1 MVLRIVLAEDNLLMR
16 EGIASVVAL
25 DDDLLV
31 VASCGDYIQLLAA
44 VEEHQPDVVITDIRM
59 PPTQTDEGIRA
70 ANIIRADHPGI
81 GVIVLSQYI
90 EPLYALNLLQ
100 AGSGGRAYLL
110 KERVADPAELA
121 TAVRRVADGGSVI
134 DPKVVD
140 ALIDGRSQDKAS
152 ILSRLTERE
161 QEVLT
166 EMATGRSNAA
176 IGGALFISSRSVEKH
191 INSIFM
197 KLDLPQTEHI
207 HRRVRA
213 VLLYLGNRPL

>member
-1 MVLRIVLAEDNLLMR
+1 MVLRVVIAEDSLLMR
-16 EGIASVVAL
+16 EGISSVLAL
-25 DDDLLV
+25 DDDIALV
-31 VASCGDYIQLLAA
+31 AGCGDYDELLAA

-70 ANIIRADHPGI
+70 ANVIRADHPEI
-81 GVIVLSQYI
+81 GVVVLSQYV
-90 EPLYALNLLQ
+90 EPQYALKLLE

-140 ALIDGRSQDKAS
+140 ALIEGRSQDRAS

-161 QEVLT
+161 REVLA
-166 EMATGRSNAA
+166 EMAVGRSNVA
-176 IGGALFISSRSVEKH
+176 IGEALFISARSVEKY

-197 KLDLPQTEHI
+197 KLDLPQTEDI
-207 HRRVRA
+207 NRRVRA
-213 VLLYLGNRPL
+213 VVLYLGDRPA